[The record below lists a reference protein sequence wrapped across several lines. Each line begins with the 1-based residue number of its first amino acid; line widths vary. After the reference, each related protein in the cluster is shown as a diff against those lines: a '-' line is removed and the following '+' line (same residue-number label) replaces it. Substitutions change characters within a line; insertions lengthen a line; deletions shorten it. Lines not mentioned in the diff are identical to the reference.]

1 MKYLG
6 VASHGDRSLS
16 GLQRDV
22 FGWWGFK
29 WLQMD
34 SASQIDGF
42 FRLFCIMDEKR
53 CLCVCVS
60 IVMLIVETVFS
71 IIPFPHVVS
80 FLICIISALVYDSC
94 MWLFLSTCAWLGLH
108 IPAWNSREVAPDTGA
123 KSRTRLGVGKLRL
136 FWSSN
141 IFVERQDGHIICQ
154 AFRPWNL
161 NGQIELGHECV

>member
-6 VASHGDRSLS
+6 VASHGDRSTHRGYNGMFL
-16 GLQRDV
+16 
-22 FGWWGFK
+22 GWWGFR
-29 WLQMD
+29 WLQHLKLKAFAFLQNGWEEIVYSDVD
-34 SASQIDGF
+34 SW
-42 FRLFCIMDEKR
+42 E
-53 CLCVCVS
+53 
-60 IVMLIVETVFS
+60 VFS

-94 MWLFLSTCAWLGLH
+94 MWLFLSTCVWLGLH

-136 FWSSN
+136 FWSPN
-141 IFVERQDGHIICQ
+141 IFVERQDGYIICQ
-154 AFRPWNL
+154 VFRPWNV

>member
-1 MKYLG
+1 METG
-6 VASHGDRSLS
+6 VPTGATNGMSFLAGGDS
-16 GLQRDV
+16 
-22 FGWWGFK
+22 
-29 WLQMD
+29 
-34 SASQIDGF
+34 DGF
-42 FRLFCIMDEKR
+42 SISNWKLSPLCIMDEKR
-53 CLCVCVS
+53 CLCVCLS

-94 MWLFLSTCAWLGLH
+94 MWLFLSMCVWLGLH

-136 FWSSN
+136 FWSPN
-141 IFVERQDGHIICQ
+141 IFVERQDGYIICQ
-154 AFRPWNL
+154 AFRPWNV